1 MLDKSTKRMLWRVTQ
16 GQYDRVGLLSAYI
29 IKLKLLVQ
37 NMTQENS
44 KVTGWDK
51 EVPAVAKD
59 FQTILEDMKALREI
73 TFP

>member
-1 MLDKSTKRMLWRVTQ
+1 M
-16 GQYDRVGLLSAYI
+16 
-29 IKLKLLVQ
+29 Q

-44 KVTGWDK
+44 KVTGWDE